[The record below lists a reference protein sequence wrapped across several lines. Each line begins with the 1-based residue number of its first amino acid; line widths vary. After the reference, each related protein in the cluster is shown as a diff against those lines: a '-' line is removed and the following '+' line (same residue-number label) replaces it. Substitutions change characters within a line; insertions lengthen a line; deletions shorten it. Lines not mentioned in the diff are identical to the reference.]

1 MAGIVKLLE
10 NEISGTVSNVD
21 LDNVFSDTYDVYMI
35 KGVNIGSDTNNSA
48 LRMRVRQDDG
58 TLEDSN
64 AAYNTSKLLVADF
77 STTISRLETVDQ
89 TTFFVSRVGM
99 GTGTDEYTN
108 IIIYLFN
115 TRVLGYTNILTIGS
129 TLDYNADFKLERGQG
144 YHERTEKIRGVQFY
158 ASSGNLDNGKF
169 VVYGFKKS

>member
-1 MAGIVKLLE
+1 MAGIEKLLE
-10 NEISGTVSNVD
+10 NEISTAVSTVD

-35 KGVNIGSDTNNSA
+35 KGVNIGSDTDNSE

-64 AAYNTSKLLVADF
+64 AAYNTAKLLIADS

-115 TRVLGYTNILTIGS
+115 TRVLDKTNIITIGS
-129 TLDYNADFKLERGQG
+129 
-144 YHERTEKIRGVQFY
+144 
-158 ASSGNLDNGKF
+158 
-169 VVYGFKKS
+169 